1 MTYQVEE
8 VEHKK
13 ERNIVIRLKGEDV
26 SFQASAYG
34 VSVYLDEK
42 TAGSIWFHLGVILQ
56 EREKK
61 KRAKELA

>member
-8 VEHKK
+8 VPNEKDK
-13 ERNIVIRLKGEDV
+13 NIVIRLRGEDV

-42 TAGSIWFHLGVILQ
+42 TADSIAFHIQ
-56 EREKK
+56 SIIQDRARQKK
-61 KRAKELA
+61 